1 MLGLVVCQPSE
12 MVNHFF
18 PAPPSP
24 PAKPPDR
31 DKLNADWLGSSS
43 FGDRPTIQP
52 RLCARN
58 HIQPRPSTRS
68 KKPHGL
74 SRPCCLIMTLTVNL
88 FFILACVST
97 AGAIRS
103 EPDIANPNYPYLNSL
118 ATSETIGKLYLK
130 LDTLSI
136 DYVVPISEIEETI
149 DFLSLK
155 VATMKY
161 ASSLEKLRPIT
172 LMSGGIIYTM
182 FQVPMSLH
190 MASSICKNFMLTPLT
205 ITDLSPYFKAPFP
218 GFSLILNFEIVTRND
233 RLTCILKGVII
244 PEQRCLDEIQHV
256 TQPDIDFPV
265 QQDLK
270 RAIIKNT
277 TSGSTYI
284 VLDNDKFRLT
294 SSPFGT
300 SACAGQI
307 AVSTSDNLKRLHDH
321 FFSKMADVFVH
332 IFDIIELTA

>member
-1 MLGLVVCQPSE
+1 
-12 MVNHFF
+12 
-18 PAPPSP
+18 
-24 PAKPPDR
+24 
-31 DKLNADWLGSSS
+31 
-43 FGDRPTIQP
+43 
-52 RLCARN
+52 
-58 HIQPRPSTRS
+58 
-68 KKPHGL
+68 
-74 SRPCCLIMTLTVNL
+74 MTLTVNL
-88 FFILACVST
+88 LVILACVST

-130 LDTLSI
+130 LDTLSL

-244 PEQRCLDEIQHV
+244 PEQSCLDEIQHV
-256 TQPDIDFPV
+256 TTSKFQACVTYAYFCMS
-265 QQDLK
+265 
-270 RAIIKNT
+270 AIRWN
-277 TSGSTYI
+277 
-284 VLDNDKFRLT
+284 KFSIFSLT
-294 SSPFGT
+294 
-300 SACAGQI
+300 
-307 AVSTSDNLKRLHDH
+307 
-321 FFSKMADVFVH
+321 FV
-332 IFDIIELTA
+332 